1 VIFVEKIL
9 LNDFLNYKFL
19 SGINYS
25 PDKKNICFVQHEANI
40 EKNNYNSYLW
50 IYNVEKE
57 KYYKLTNFGK
67 EKSFIWYDDENILF
81 PSNRGEE
88 SKEKTIFYKININ
101 GGEAESFFEVN
112 EIVTSIE
119 KIDEKNFIVV
129 CAFDLNKDKVE
140 DKEEEENYKVFEE
153 IPFWSNGAG
162 YISRKRRGL
171 CLFNI
176 ENKDLKKLT
185 DDFAS
190 VESFDLKEKKIVFTS
205 RTYEHKMP
213 LTNDIFLYDIEKED
227 KIELSKN
234 YNLSCGKAFF
244 TDENSIIF
252 TATDSK
258 KYGLNENK
266 KFYIQKLDSLDINC
280 ITPEL
285 DLSQWNSVGS
295 DCRYGLGGESKIF
308 HNGWLYFIT
317 TVVKDSHL
325 YRVNCEGKIE
335 KILCNSGSIDDFDI
349 SNEEIY
355 FLGLR
360 DLKLQEV
367 YKFDYNKETQVTNF
381 NSYIENKMISKPEKI
396 SFESDKDVFIDG
408 WIMKPVDFKEGNK
421 YPVILNIHGG
431 PKTVYGDVYFH
442 EMQYWANEGY
452 VVIFCNPRGSDG
464 RGNDFADIR
473 GKYGTIDYDD
483 IMNFTDYVI
492 KNYDYIDENKMGVT
506 GGSYGGFMT
515 NWIIGHT
522 DRFKTA
528 ASQRSISNW
537 ISKAMTTDIGYYFVE
552 DQNSGNI
559 WDDVDKLWFH
569 SPLKYSNNAK
579 TPTLFIHSDE
589 DFRCYMAEAFQ
600 MFTALKYNNIES
612 KFVLFH
618 GENHELSRSGKP
630 KGRIRRLKEITEW
643 MNKYLKN

>member
-1 VIFVEKIL
+1 MEKIL

>member
-1 VIFVEKIL
+1 VEKIL